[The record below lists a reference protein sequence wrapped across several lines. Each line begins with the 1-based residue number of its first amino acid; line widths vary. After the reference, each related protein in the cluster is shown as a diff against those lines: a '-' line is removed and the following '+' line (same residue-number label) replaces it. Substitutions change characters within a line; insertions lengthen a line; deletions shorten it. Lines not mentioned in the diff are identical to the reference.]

1 MKFKRIMSLVISA
14 VLAVTLCGCNNNNK
28 PSDSSDGA
36 SVSEPVQSTDS
47 NSESTPE
54 KEQRNDPMNITSA
67 KELVAQMKVGW
78 KLGNTLDSTRGRRR
92 GDLVG

>member
-1 MKFKRIMSLVISA
+1 MKFKRVISLVMSA
-14 VLAVTLCGCNNNNK
+14 VLAVTLCGCNNNNNK

-54 KEQRNDPMNITSA
+54 KEDRKS
-67 KELVAQMKVGW
+67 VV
-78 KLGNTLDSTRGRRR
+78 
-92 GDLVG
+92 